1 MRILRFTIFIAAA
14 VFTFNALFTF
24 NGTAA
29 DTAESSEADASMRCC
44 RERLSDDEK
53 LLYDALVTCALSES
67 PDEETDHITV
77 SLDPAGDEVLVEVSA
92 VVEKEINSA
101 DALTG
106 ITLKVNETDVD
117 IKENGAYEIVERP

>member
-29 DTAESSEADASMRCC
+29 DTAESSEADAAESSEADASMRCC

-77 SLDPAGDEVLVEVSA
+77 SLDPAGDDLDIPFLAS
-92 VVEKEINSA
+92 VVIILMDPES
-101 DALTG
+101 
-106 ITLKVNETDVD
+106 
-117 IKENGAYEIVERP
+117 